1 MQESLDSEV
10 TNEHL
15 VVLLDKLIKRHSVLI
30 QFVGKRTCLSLP
42 KGIKSIQYS
51 KSHKEFNESLRIN
64 LNEELSKFKNSVIEE
79 FDALKLTFLTEVDSL
94 IDT

>member
-15 VVLLDKLIKRHSVLI
+15 VELLDKLIKRHSVLI
-30 QFVGKRTCLSLP
+30 HFVGKRICLSLP
-42 KGIKSIQYS
+42 KGTQYS

>member
-15 VVLLDKLIKRHSVLI
+15 EELLDKLIKRHSVLI
-30 QFVGKRTCLSLP
+30 QFVEKRTCFSLS
-42 KGIKSIQYS
+42 KGTQYS

-64 LNEELSKFKNSVIEE
+64 LNEELSKFKDSVIEE